1 MKGGEKYMN
10 ILKDVS
16 KKEMER
22 SLENEAKQAYSV
34 CSDDCP
40 RCRVSDG

>member
-1 MKGGEKYMN
+1 MEIIKA
-10 ILKDVS
+10 VS
-16 KKEMER
+16 KTSMETA
-22 SLENEAKQAYSV
+22 LLNEAKAEYSA

>member
-1 MKGGEKYMN
+1 MK
-10 ILKDVS
+10 ILKKVS
-16 KKEMER
+16 KAEMDKAMEIA
-22 SLENEAKQAYSV
+22 AKSAYSA

>member
-1 MKGGEKYMN
+1 MRIIKKVNKADMN
-10 ILKDVS
+10 QVMLK
-16 KKEMER
+16 
-22 SLENEAKQAYSV
+22 EAKIAYSA